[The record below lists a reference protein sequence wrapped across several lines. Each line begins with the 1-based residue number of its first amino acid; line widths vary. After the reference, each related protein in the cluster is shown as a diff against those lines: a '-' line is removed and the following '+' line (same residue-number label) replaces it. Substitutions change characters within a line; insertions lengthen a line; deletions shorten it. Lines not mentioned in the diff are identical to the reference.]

1 MQETVKNF
9 PFETKNEPPFW
20 WYGERIGGGG
30 GSWRN
35 IVRSEQLDER
45 KVGRQQ
51 RVDFT
56 TLSVVVVFL
65 VAAFF
70 FLIHIQ
76 TPRRHLVSSSPRTY
90 CGQLLF

>member
-1 MQETVKNF
+1 M
-9 PFETKNEPPFW
+9 
-20 WYGERIGGGG
+20 
-30 GSWRN
+30 
-35 IVRSEQLDER
+35 RSEQLDER

-70 FLIHIQ
+70 FPNSYSN
-76 TPRRHLVSSSPRTY
+76 TTAASS
-90 CGQLLF
+90 